1 MTPTHKHITYN
12 VSRKNSENKR
22 FPPGCSAPRNARR
35 VHYSLTTKKN
45 RSILIQFWSWA
56 CADFGEFW
64 DEWHAPP
71 QSVLHVGWHRP
82 PNKALILPVIV
93 PRSRPLSLSPLSP
106 VHEFT
111 IPSSIWDNFLSSG
124 IVNSLNTQKDC
135 LPFNTWEK
143 WVIGGDIGVYLH
155 VPRSRPDNALSVPT
169 TMSLVT
175 LPVDNSNIH
184 GTVLEYPQ

>member
-1 MTPTHKHITYN
+1 MSVEKTQKINAFHRDVALLETLGEYTIAWRPKKFGQYW
-12 VSRKNSENKR
+12 SNSE
-22 FPPGCSAPRNARR
+22 AER
-35 VHYSLTTKKN
+35 VPISGSFEMNDTPLL
-45 RSILIQFWSWA
+45 SQCCI
-56 CADFGEFW
+56 
-64 DEWHAPP
+64 
-71 QSVLHVGWHRP
+71 HRP
-82 PNKALILPVIV
+82 PNKALILPVMV

-124 IVNSLNTQKDC
+124 IVNSSNTQKDC